1 MAATK
6 VHILRN
12 PWETSWASCGCFTA
26 NIVTHDHAEEATC
39 LLCRQAHGL
48 PKSVQIIEVADQVIP
63 LIYDRDNV
71 QVYSYSSEGWRTA
84 RFYGEWDR
92 GRIRNVRF
100 PMCCLPNFQGPGAIW
115 NHNLERRPAG
125 YHVAV
130 FRLSTM
136 KDWYGALRA
145 RRDVFS
151 QMGLPGRP
159 GSETASEAPQSA
171 RKTWLERV
179 AEL

>member
-1 MAATK
+1 MAK

-12 PWETSWASCGCFTA
+12 SWETTWASCGCFSTD
-26 NIVTHDHAEEATC
+26 IVPHSRAEEATC
-39 LLCRQAHGL
+39 LSCRQAHGL
-48 PKSVQIIEVADQVIP
+48 PKSVQLIEVADQVIS
-63 LIYDRDNV
+63 LLYDRDHV
-71 QVYSYSSEGWRTA
+71 EVYSFSSEGWRTA

-92 GRIRNVRF
+92 GRIHNVRF
-100 PMCCLPNFQGPGAIW
+100 PVCCLPNYQVPGDIW
-115 NHNLERRPAG
+115 NHNRERVPAG

-151 QMGLPGRP
+151 QLDPRAHLVAKSP
-159 GSETASEAPQSA
+159 SEAPQRP

-179 AEL
+179 AGV